1 MSTIRERIL
10 DYLQR
15 HPEGIDDDELAL
27 ALGLR
32 QRQQANSRC
41 RQLAAEGIVVRRTVD
56 GKIHNFLAPSARAAP
71 DTLPRALAASV
82 SSRQEA
88 ISDRPWYWE
97 GNVQDRVIA
106 HLRRSGYRIVR
117 SADTASRETGKDI
130 EAQGPDGPLWVTVK
144 GYPAGTPRTRPTT
157 QASHWFK
164 QALFDIVAWR
174 GESASAQLALALPDF
189 PRYRRMAE
197 KVRWLQPVARFAYF
211 WIDEDGTVR
220 VE

>member
-10 DYLQR
+10 VYLQR
-15 HPEGIDDDELAL
+15 HPEGIDDDELAV
-27 ALGLR
+27 ALGLK

-41 RQLAAEGIVVRRTVD
+41 RQLAAEGIVLRRTVD
-56 GKIHNFLAPSARAAP
+56 GKIHNFLAPSVRAAQDVMP
-71 DTLPRALAASV
+71 GTGVAPAPQWQDAAS
-82 SSRQEA
+82 
-88 ISDRPWYWE
+88 DRAWYWE
-97 GNVQDRVIA
+97 GHVQDRVIA

-144 GYPAGTPRTRPTT
+144 GYPVGTPRTRPTT

-189 PRYRRMAE
+189 PRYRRLAE

-220 VE
+220 VG

>member
-10 DYLQR
+10 VYLQR

-27 ALGLR
+27 ALGLKR
-32 QRQQANSRC
+32 RQQANSHC

-56 GKIHNFLAPSARAAP
+56 DKIHNFLAPCARAAQDIP
-71 DTLPRALAASV
+71 ARALAV
-82 SSRQEA
+82 STPPQQDA
-88 ISDRPWYWE
+88 AGDRAWYWE
-97 GNVQDRVIA
+97 GHVQDRVIE
-106 HLRRSGYRIVR
+106 HLRLSGYRIVR

-130 EAQGPDGPLWVTVK
+130 EAYSPDGPLWITVK
-144 GYPAGTPRTRPTT
+144 GYPVGTPRTQPTT

-174 GESASAQLALALPDF
+174 GESANAQLALALPDF
-189 PRYRRMAE
+189 PRYRRLAE

-220 VE
+220 IE